1 MTFTIQV
8 LNWGVYFWMRYYE
21 EAINCGDGTDFYS
34 WVMFKFQAQSNYE
47 VLYEWQ
53 WHRLLTAGYVHAN
66 FDHIFGNMTSIYFT
80 SIILEWQIG
89 PYQVFNI
96 YNFTNFTGN
105 VASAIAFPDSL
116 GMGASTAVY
125 AFYGAMAGNVLKQRY
140 GMRSETNLVFL
151 VPVAYWAVNIFID
164 NLSGQGDIVAHGSG
178 WFQGLFYIILLLPNV
193 EFQGGWLSK
202 TYYQMVYNGAI
213 VCLVVSNLLKLIY
226 FILAV

>member
-1 MTFTIQV
+1 
-8 LNWGVYFWMRYYE
+8 
-21 EAINCGDGTDFYS
+21 
-34 WVMFKFQAQSNYE
+34 
-47 VLYEWQ
+47 
-53 WHRLLTAGYVHAN
+53 
-66 FDHIFGNMTSIYFT
+66 MTSIFFT

-105 VASAIAFPDSL
+105 VSSAIAYPDSL

-125 AFYGAMAGNVLKQRY
+125 AFYGAMVGNVLKQRY
-140 GMRSETNLVFL
+140 GMRSETNMVFL
-151 VPVAYWAVNIFID
+151 VPVTYWSVNILID
-164 NLSGQGDIVAHGSG
+164 NFSGQGDIVAHGSG

-213 VCLVVSNLLKLIY
+213 VCLVFTNLLKLVY
-226 FILAV
+226 FILVV